1 MSDSIGDYLNSIGK
15 IPLLTAAEEIEL
27 GNAIQKMIALADKEI
42 LSKED
47 KRIIRAGERAKRR
60 MIQGNLRLVIRV
72 AARYNRMV
80 SRISMLDLIQEGNI
94 GLIRAVELFD
104 PSRGYK
110 FSTYAFWWIK
120 QGIMRASQAQDRI
133 IKLPSG
139 ASDVLRKVRTY
150 MVHYREENGRLPT
163 IEQCAD
169 YVGMLP
175 DTIRTYLDN
184 ADDARSLDIRASGK
198 DDQGSQIVDLIPS
211 DTTGPEEDL
220 LLDTQIRAVETAFV
234 QLRPRFQ
241 RILTLK
247 YGLNGD
253 SPISP
258 TAIAK
263 QEGVSRESMRRQIKT
278 AEEELKEILEG
289 KSPGKLQI
297 HMTCSSLT
305 WGWS

>member
-1 MSDSIGDYLNSIGK
+1 MSDSIGDYLNQIGK

-27 GNAIQKMIALADKEI
+27 GNAIQKMIVLADKEN
-42 LSKED
+42 LSKEER
-47 KRIIRAGERAKRR
+47 RIIKAGKRAKRR
-60 MIQGNLRLVIRV
+60 MIQGNLRLVIRI
-72 AARYNRMV
+72 AAKYNRMV

-139 ASDVLRKVRTY
+139 ASDVLRKIQNY
-150 MVHYREENGRLPT
+150 MIVYKEENGRLPT
-163 IEQCAD
+163 IDQCAE

-175 DTIRTYLDN
+175 DTIRAYLDN
-184 ADDARSLDIRASGK
+184 ADDARSLDIKASGK
-198 DDQGSQIVDLIPS
+198 DDTGSQIVDLIAC
-211 DTTGPEEDL
+211 DAAGPEEDL
-220 LLDTQIRAVETAFV
+220 LLDTQIKAVDTAFV
-234 QLRPRFQ
+234 KLTPRYQ
-241 RILTLK
+241 RLLTMK

-253 SPISP
+253 DPISH

-263 QEGVSRESMRRQIKT
+263 QEGVSREFMRRQIKN
-278 AEEELKEILEG
+278 AEDELKEILEG
-289 KSPGKLQI
+289 KSPGKLHIQK
-297 HMTCSSLT
+297 TCSSLT